1 MANVIIGLNSE
12 YYGISTYD
20 VFVSTCDPTNWQ
32 IVAND
37 IAFSG
42 FPVNVNL
49 NDYSITGSCYQY
61 YVSGDTGCYC
71 SATGST
77 TPQPS
82 PSVTPSVTP
91 SITVTPS
98 VTPSIS
104 VTPSVTPTITVT
116 PSMTPTPSC
125 VPEQVNFESVT
136 GSSTPTIA
144 LELFDNYI
152 VTSGGLSYHSICD
165 GIGCGSNFSSAGWV
179 FTGGTYAPTTGLSE
193 TLTASTQVLKA
204 DCSQWSFTDFFTADN
219 WSGNSAPNTGTTAL
233 YGAVTGT
240 SGTIIYKI
248 SNSGGNMVYNLHA
261 TCDYTGNTE
270 GIVGFDVQLNDSGQ
284 WVINDV
290 VEPDLTL
297 QCGVDYHFHICSSG
311 SSTTLWLASDYND
324 RDSQYPNNVALD
336 SSDGV
341 DNNGAHD
348 STIIVNLSADGGNG
362 GYYYGT
368 VDEFGA
374 SGRIFTSG
382 C

>member
-1 MANVIIGLNSE
+1 MSDIIIGLNSE

-37 IAFSG
+37 ISFSD

-82 PSVTPSVTP
+82 PSVTP
-91 SITVTPS
+91 TVT
-98 VTPSIS
+98 
-104 VTPSVTPTITVT
+104 VTPSVTPTISITPSVTPTISIT

-125 VPEQVNFESVT
+125 AAEEVNFEAIT
-136 GSSTPTIA
+136 GSSTPTLA
-144 LELFDNYI
+144 LELFNGYI
-152 VTSGGLSYHSICD
+152 RTDGSNPYHSICD
-165 GIGCGSNFSSAGWV
+165 GIGCGSNFSLVGKT
-179 FTGGTYAPTTGLSE
+179 FTGGTYSPSTGLSE
-193 TLTASTQVLKA
+193 TLTASTRVLKS
-204 DCSQWSFTDFFTADN
+204 DCTQWTNTDFFNASNWKDN
-219 WSGNSAPNTGTTAL
+219 QSQTEGDL
-233 YGAVTGT
+233 YGAVTG
-240 SGTIIYKI
+240 SNGTTIYKI
-248 SNSGGNMVYNLHA
+248 SNSGGYMVYNLHA

-270 GIVGFDVQLNDSGQ
+270 GITGFDVQLNNSGQ
-284 WVINDV
+284 WVINGI
-290 VEPDLTL
+290 VEPDITL
-297 QCGVDYHFHICSSG
+297 ECGVEYHFHICSSG
-311 SSTTLWLASDYND
+311 SSTTFWFADYYDDNATQHPND
-324 RDSQYPNNVALD
+324 AALT

-341 DNNGAHD
+341 DNNGTYD
-348 STIIVNLSADGGNG
+348 STIIVNLSASGTTG

-368 VDEFGA
+368 GDEFGA
-374 SGRIFTSG
+374 SGRIFTTG